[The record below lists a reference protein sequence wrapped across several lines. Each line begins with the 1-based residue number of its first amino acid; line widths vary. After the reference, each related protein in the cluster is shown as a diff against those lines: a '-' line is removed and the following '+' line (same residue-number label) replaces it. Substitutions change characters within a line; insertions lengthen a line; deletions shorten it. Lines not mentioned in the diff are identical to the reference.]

1 MGPSSDGGV
10 ADVGGG
16 PDDDAACPQE
26 AEAACVDV
34 SEAFITRPRAQFG
47 IFSTS
52 SQMSKK
58 TVSATAERWGAAGPF
73 HHKAI
78 NPPDVAQCLLY

>member
-1 MGPSSDGGV
+1 M

-16 PDDDAACPQE
+16 PDDDAACPPE
-26 AEAACVDV
+26 AEAAGVDV
-34 SEAFITRPRAQFG
+34 SEALIARPRAQFG

-58 TVSATAERWGAAGPF
+58 TASATAERLGAAGPF

-78 NPPDVAQCLLY
+78 NPPDVAQCLGK